1 MMLNARFFCDIPGHD
16 HAGDA
21 GLHQPAGDSGA
32 VADGIK
38 APDGGLELFTDRD
51 LGGIELHLDAIKQG
65 VFGIQARRDLMPDS
79 VERDVN
85 SVAKDAS
92 STANADQENS
102 RTAKSANSVRVTEE
116 SSKMCIRDRDYTD

>member
-38 APDGGLELFTDRD
+38 APDGGLELF
-51 LGGIELHLDAIKQG
+51 A
-65 VFGIQARRDLMPDS
+65 P
-79 VERDVN
+79 
-85 SVAKDAS
+85 
-92 STANADQENS
+92 TA
-102 RTAKSANSVRVTEE
+102 TLEE
-116 SSKMCIRDRDYTD
+116 